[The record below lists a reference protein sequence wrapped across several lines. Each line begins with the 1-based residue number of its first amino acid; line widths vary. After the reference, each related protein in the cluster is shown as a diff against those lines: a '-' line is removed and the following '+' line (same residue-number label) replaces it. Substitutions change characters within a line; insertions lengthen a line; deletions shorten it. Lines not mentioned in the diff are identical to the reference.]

1 MSAWRPIATEKL
13 ETAPLETLEG
23 PAFQVLRAAPAGSP
37 PPTALVFASPHSGGI
52 YPPDMVAAVRLP
64 VETLRASED
73 AFVDRI
79 IGAAPGLGAA
89 VVLARFARAYIDLN
103 REPWELDP
111 AMFDDTLPDYAQG
124 RTARVAAGLGA
135 IPRVAGEGRPI
146 YARKLTFA
154 EARDRVELAHRP
166 YHDALDRQLAAA
178 RVAHGAAILIDWHSM
193 PAAAARGQ
201 RVRGGGVCDIVLGD
215 RFGAACSPK
224 LTGLVERE
232 LEAMGYSV
240 ARNAPYAG
248 GYTTE
253 HYGRPAKRTHALQ
266 IEINRAL
273 YMNEETREPTEG
285 LARLAADA
293 EALTRAL
300 AGLDVGELK

>member
-111 AMFDDTLPDYAQG
+111 AMFDDTLPDYAQS

-201 RVRGGGVCDIVLGD
+201 RVRGGGACDIVLGD

-300 AGLDVGELK
+300 AALDVGELK

>member
-1 MSAWRPIATEKL
+1 MSVARPIPS
-13 ETAPLETLEG
+13 ETLETLAG
-23 PAFQVLRAAPAGSP
+23 PAFEVLRAAPAGAP
-37 PPTALVFASPHSGGI
+37 PPTALVFASPHSGEV
-52 YPPDMVAAVRLP
+52 YPPDMVEAARLP

-79 IGAAPGLGAA
+79 IAGAPALGAS
-89 VVLARFARAYIDLN
+89 VILARLARAYVDLN

-111 AMFDDTLPDYAQG
+111 SMFDEALPDYAQG

-154 EARDRVELAHRP
+154 EARDRIELAHRP

-178 RVAHGAAILIDWHSM
+178 RAAHGAAILIDWHSM
-193 PAAAARGQ
+193 PAAAARGI
-201 RVRGGGVCDIVLGD
+201 RGRGGSCDIVLGD

-232 LEAMGYSV
+232 LEGMGYRV

-273 YMNEETREPTEG
+273 YMDEDTREPTEG
-285 LARLAADA
+285 LAKLTADA
-293 EALTRAL
+293 ETLTRAL
-300 AGLDVGELK
+300 AGMDVGELK

>member
-1 MSAWRPIATEKL
+1 MSAARPIVSDT
-13 ETAPLETLEG
+13 LETLAG
-23 PAFQVLRAAPAGSP
+23 TAFEVLRAAPVGAP
-37 PPTALVFASPHSGGI
+37 PPTALVFASPHSGGV
-52 YPPDMVAAVRLP
+52 YPPDMVEAARLP

-73 AFVDRI
+73 AFVDRVI
-79 IGAAPGLGAA
+79 AGAPALGAS
-89 VVLARFARAYIDLN
+89 VILARLARAYVDLN

-111 AMFDDTLPDYAQG
+111 SMFDEDLPDYARG

-154 EARDRVELAHRP
+154 EARDRIELAHRP

-178 RVAHGAAILIDWHSM
+178 RAAHGAAILIDWHSM
-193 PAAAARGQ
+193 PAAAARG
-201 RVRGGGVCDIVLGD
+201 VRGRGGSCDIVLGD

-232 LEAMGYSV
+232 LEALGYRV

-273 YMNEETREPTEG
+273 YMDEETREPTEG
-285 LARLAADA
+285 LVKLTADA
-293 EALTRAL
+293 ETLTRAL
-300 AGLDVGELK
+300 AGLDVAELK

>member
-1 MSAWRPIATEKL
+1 MSALRPIAS
-13 ETAPLETLEG
+13 ETLETLTG
-23 PAFQVLRAAPAGSP
+23 QAFEVLRAAPVGAP
-37 PPTALVFASPHSGGI
+37 PPTALVFASPHSGAV
-52 YPPDMVAAVRLP
+52 YPPDMVEAARLP

-79 IGAAPGLGAA
+79 IAGAPGLGAA
-89 VVLARFARAYIDLN
+89 VILARLARAYVDLN

-111 AMFDDTLPDYAQG
+111 SMFEEDLPDYAQG

-154 EARDRVELAHRP
+154 EARDRIELTHRP

-178 RVAHGAAILIDWHSM
+178 RAAHGAAILIDWHSM
-193 PAAAARGQ
+193 PAAAARGL
-201 RVRGGGVCDIVLGD
+201 RGRNGSCDIVLGD

-224 LTGLVERE
+224 LTSLVERE
-232 LEAMGYSV
+232 LEALGYRV

-273 YMNEETREPTEG
+273 YMDEDTREPTAG
-285 LARLAADA
+285 LVKLTADA
-293 EALTRAL
+293 ETLTRAL
-300 AGLDVGELK
+300 AGMDVAELK

>member
-1 MSAWRPIATEKL
+1 MSVARPIVSEKL
-13 ETAPLETLEG
+13 ETLTG
-23 PAFQVLRAAPAGSP
+23 QAFDVLRAAPAGAP
-37 PPTALVFASPHSGGI
+37 PPTALVFASPHSGGV
-52 YPPDMVAAVRLP
+52 YPPDMVEAARLP

-79 IGAAPGLGAA
+79 IAGAPALGAS
-89 VVLARFARAYIDLN
+89 VILARLARAYVDLN

-111 AMFDDTLPDYAQG
+111 AMFDEDLPDYAHG

-135 IPRVAGEGRPI
+135 IPRIAGEGRPI

-154 EARDRVELAHRP
+154 EARDRIELAHRP

-178 RVAHGAAILIDWHSM
+178 RAAHGSAILIDWHSM
-193 PAAAARGQ
+193 PAAAARG
-201 RVRGGGVCDIVLGD
+201 VRGRGGSCDIVLGD

-224 LTGLVERE
+224 LTALVERE
-232 LEAMGYSV
+232 LEALGYRV

-273 YMNEETREPTEG
+273 YMDEDTREPTEG
-285 LARLAADA
+285 LEKLTADA
-293 EALTRAL
+293 ETLTRAL
-300 AGLDVGELK
+300 AAMDVAELK

>member
-1 MSAWRPIATEKL
+1 MSAVRPIPSEM
-13 ETAPLETLEG
+13 LETLAG
-23 PAFQVLRAAPAGSP
+23 PAFEVLRAAPVGAP
-37 PPTALVFASPHSGGI
+37 PPTALVFASPHSGGV
-52 YPPDMVAAVRLP
+52 YPPDMVEAARLP

-79 IGAAPGLGAA
+79 IAGAPALGAA
-89 VVLARFARAYIDLN
+89 VILARLARAYVDLN

-111 AMFDDTLPDYAQG
+111 AMFDEDLPDYAQG

-154 EARDRVELAHRP
+154 EARDRIELAHRP

-178 RVAHGAAILIDWHSM
+178 RAAHGAAILIDWHSM
-193 PAAAARGQ
+193 PAAAARGI
-201 RVRGGGVCDIVLGD
+201 RGRGGSCDIVLGD

-232 LEAMGYSV
+232 LEALGYRV

-273 YMNEETREPTEG
+273 YMDEETREPTDG
-285 LARLAADA
+285 LAKLKADA

>member
-1 MSAWRPIATEKL
+1 MSVARPIPS
-13 ETAPLETLEG
+13 ETLETLAG
-23 PAFQVLRAAPAGSP
+23 PAFEVLRAAPAGAP
-37 PPTALVFASPHSGGI
+37 PPTALVFASPHSGEV
-52 YPPDMVAAVRLP
+52 YPPDMVEAARLP

-73 AFVDRI
+73 AFVDQI
-79 IGAAPGLGAA
+79 IAGAPALGAS
-89 VVLARFARAYIDLN
+89 VILARLARAYVDLN

-111 AMFDDTLPDYAQG
+111 SMFDEDLPDYAQG

-154 EARDRVELAHRP
+154 EARDRIELAHRP

-178 RVAHGAAILIDWHSM
+178 RAAHGAAILIDWHSM
-193 PAAAARGQ
+193 PAAAARG
-201 RVRGGGVCDIVLGD
+201 VRGRGGSCDIVLGD

-224 LTGLVERE
+224 LTSLVERE
-232 LEAMGYSV
+232 LEGMGYRV

-273 YMNEETREPTEG
+273 YMDEDTREPTEG
-285 LARLAADA
+285 LTRLTADA
-293 EALTRAL
+293 ETLTRAL
-300 AGLDVGELK
+300 AGLDVGELR

>member
-1 MSAWRPIATEKL
+1 MSAARPIPS
-13 ETAPLETLEG
+13 ETLETLAG
-23 PAFQVLRAAPAGSP
+23 PAFEVLRAAPAGAP
-37 PPTALVFASPHSGGI
+37 PPTALVFASPHSGGV
-52 YPPDMVAAVRLP
+52 YPPDMVEAARLP

-79 IGAAPGLGAA
+79 IAGAPALGAS
-89 VVLARFARAYIDLN
+89 VILARLARAYVDLN

-111 AMFDDTLPDYAQG
+111 SMFDEALPDYAQG

-154 EARDRVELAHRP
+154 EARDRIELAHRP

-178 RVAHGAAILIDWHSM
+178 RAAHGAAILIDWHSM
-193 PAAAARGQ
+193 PAAAARGI
-201 RVRGGGVCDIVLGD
+201 RGRGGSCDIVLGD

-232 LEAMGYSV
+232 LEAMGYHV

-273 YMNEETREPTEG
+273 YMDEDTREPTEG
-285 LARLAADA
+285 LARLTADA
-293 EALTRAL
+293 ETLTRAL

>member
-1 MSAWRPIATEKL
+1 MSVARPIPS
-13 ETAPLETLEG
+13 ETLETLAG
-23 PAFQVLRAAPAGSP
+23 PAFEVLRAAPAGAP
-37 PPTALVFASPHSGGI
+37 PPTALVFASPHSGEV
-52 YPPDMVAAVRLP
+52 YPPDMVEAARLP

-73 AFVDRI
+73 AFVDQI
-79 IGAAPGLGAA
+79 IAGAPALGAS
-89 VVLARFARAYIDLN
+89 VILARLARAYVDLN

-111 AMFDDTLPDYAQG
+111 SMFDEALPDYAQG

-154 EARDRVELAHRP
+154 EARDRIELAHRP

-178 RVAHGAAILIDWHSM
+178 RAAHGAAILIDWHSM
-193 PAAAARGQ
+193 PAAAARGI
-201 RVRGGGVCDIVLGD
+201 RGRGGSCDIVLGD

-232 LEAMGYSV
+232 LEGMGYRV

-273 YMNEETREPTEG
+273 YMDEDTREPTEG
-285 LARLAADA
+285 LAKLTADA
-293 EALTRAL
+293 ETLTRAL
-300 AGLDVGELK
+300 AGMDVGELK

>member
-1 MSAWRPIATEKL
+1 MSVARPIPS
-13 ETAPLETLEG
+13 ETLETLAG
-23 PAFQVLRAAPAGSP
+23 PAFEVLRAAPAGAP
-37 PPTALVFASPHSGGI
+37 PPTALVFASPHSGEV
-52 YPPDMVAAVRLP
+52 YPPDMVEAARLP

-79 IGAAPGLGAA
+79 IAGAPALGAS
-89 VVLARFARAYIDLN
+89 VILARLARAYVDLN

-111 AMFDDTLPDYAQG
+111 SMFDEALPDYAQG

-154 EARDRVELAHRP
+154 EARDRIELAHRP

-178 RVAHGAAILIDWHSM
+178 RAAHGAAILIDWHSM
-193 PAAAARGQ
+193 PAAAARGI
-201 RVRGGGVCDIVLGD
+201 RGRGGSCDIVLGD

-232 LEAMGYSV
+232 LEAMGYRV

-273 YMNEETREPTEG
+273 YMDEDTREPTEG
-285 LARLAADA
+285 LAKLTADA
-293 EALTRAL
+293 ETLTRAL
-300 AGLDVGELK
+300 AGMDVGELK